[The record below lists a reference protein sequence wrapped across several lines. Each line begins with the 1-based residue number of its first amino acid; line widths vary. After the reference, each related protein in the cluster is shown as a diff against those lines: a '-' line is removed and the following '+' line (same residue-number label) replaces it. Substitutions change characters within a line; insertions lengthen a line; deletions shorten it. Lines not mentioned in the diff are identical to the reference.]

1 MMQWRLG
8 WRLLRREGFSG
19 ELRWFVLALAL
30 SVACVLSVA
39 LVADRLDAGLKA
51 SGRDFIGADRVLRT
65 AAAMPDGWLARAK
78 QDGLAVQTTVSFN
91 SMLFHGD
98 ALQLASIRAV
108 PDGFP
113 FYGKLTLEPARPPAP
128 GVWC

>member
-8 WRLLRREGFSG
+8 LRLLRREGFNG

-51 SGRDFIGADRVLRT
+51 SGRDFIGADRALRSAT
-65 AAAMPDGWLARAK
+65 PAPADWLK
-78 QDGLAVQTTVSFN
+78 QAEKAGLSVQTTVSFN

-108 PDGFP
+108 PSANAA
-113 FYGKLTLEPARPPAP
+113 TT
-128 GVWC
+128 